1 MNHIWLGQRHTLF
14 CALLSVTLLVGAP
27 AFAGEDDQ
35 LAGAHAANLESRAS
49 ELEAKVEKECLKAAV
64 AARPLCRKQLSQA
77 VARLRDNAQRA
88 N

>member
-1 MNHIWLGQRHTLF
+1 MNHIRLGQRRTLF

-27 AFAGEDDQ
+27 ALAGDDDQ
-35 LAGAHAANLESRAS
+35 LAGARAAELESQAS

-64 AARPLCRKQLSQA
+64 AARPLCRKQLGQA
-77 VARLRDNAQRA
+77 VARLRDRAQRA